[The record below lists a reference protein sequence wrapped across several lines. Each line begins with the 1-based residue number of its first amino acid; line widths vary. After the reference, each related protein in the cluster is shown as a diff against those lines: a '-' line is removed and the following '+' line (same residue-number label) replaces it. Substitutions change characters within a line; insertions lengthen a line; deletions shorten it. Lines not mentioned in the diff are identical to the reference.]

1 MKKIRLS
8 QLYSASG
15 TGLGY
20 QISSYIMMRNLEG
33 TTNRV
38 WEVGNNS
45 YKAFRNNQSY
55 VLLFFKLNDNIGIIT
70 VGLHPRR
77 IAPMELKTFL

>member
-1 MKKIRLS
+1 MAKIRLS

-20 QISSYIMMRNLEG
+20 QISSYMMMRNLEG

-38 WEVGNNS
+38 WEIGNN
-45 YKAFRNNQSY
+45 
-55 VLLFFKLNDNIGIIT
+55 
-70 VGLHPRR
+70 
-77 IAPMELKTFL
+77 